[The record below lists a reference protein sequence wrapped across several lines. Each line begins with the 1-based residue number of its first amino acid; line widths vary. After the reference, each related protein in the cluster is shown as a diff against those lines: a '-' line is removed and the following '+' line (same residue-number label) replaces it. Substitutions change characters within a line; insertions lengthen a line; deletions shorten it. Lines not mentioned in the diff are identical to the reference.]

1 MLYLPAEF
9 PQDNELCY
17 LNHAA
22 VSPWPKCAAE
32 AVQRFAFENM
42 TCGAEKYPQWMQ
54 ISQELR
60 ERLRWL
66 LNATSV
72 DDIALVKNTSEGLS
86 FVAQGLPWKHGDQ
99 VIGIADDF
107 PSNRVVWESLESQGV
122 EFVQV
127 DTNATDDP
135 EAALIDQ
142 ISEKTRLLA
151 ISTVHFAT
159 GVRLDLQ
166 RLSDACQSSGVLLC
180 LDAIQSL
187 GAIRLDVQATPADF
201 VIADGHKW
209 MLGPEGLAVFYVNP
223 NIREKLKLTQ
233 FGWAMRQDPG
243 DYSPGPWEPAHS
255 AKRFEAG
262 SPNMLGIHALHASL
276 GLQQQIGSEEIEQ
289 MLRKNI
295 DLLGTSLNSVEDLKL
310 RTPSD
315 SSRSA
320 GILSMRVGGI
330 ESDVL
335 WKRLMEKRVIC
346 ASRGGF
352 LRLSPHFYTRKQ
364 VLDRASEII
373 QQVIQDIR

>member
-289 MLRKNI
+289 MLRTNI
-295 DLLGTSLNSVEDLKL
+295 DLLRTSLNSVEDLKL

>member
-1 MLYLPAEF
+1 
-9 PQDNELCY
+9 
-17 LNHAA
+17 
-22 VSPWPKCAAE
+22 
-32 AVQRFAFENM
+32 
-42 TCGAEKYPQWMQ
+42 
-54 ISQELR
+54 
-60 ERLRWL
+60 
-66 LNATSV
+66 
-72 DDIALVKNTSEGLS
+72 
-86 FVAQGLPWKHGDQ
+86 
-99 VIGIADDF
+99 
-107 PSNRVVWESLESQGV
+107 
-122 EFVQV
+122 VQV

-159 GVRLDLQ
+159 GLRLDLQ

-187 GAIRLDVQATPADF
+187 GAIRLDLQATPADF

-243 DYSPGPWEPAHS
+243 DYSPGAWEPAHS

-276 GLQQQIGSEEIEQ
+276 GLQRQIGSEEIEK

-295 DLLGTSLNSVEDLKL
+295 GLLRTSLNSVEKLKL

-320 GILSMRVGGI
+320 GILSMRVDGI

-364 VLDRASEII
+364 VLDRASAII

>member
-289 MLRKNI
+289 MLLKNI
-295 DLLGTSLNSVEDLKL
+295 DLLRTSLNSVEDLKL

>member
-295 DLLGTSLNSVEDLKL
+295 DLLRTSLNSVEDLKL

>member
-60 ERLRWL
+60 DRLRCL

-276 GLQQQIGSEEIEQ
+276 GLQQQIGSEEIEK

-295 DLLGTSLNSVEDLKL
+295 DLLRTSLNSVEDLKL